1 MKSYEHLE
9 LTANLPKIDVFPV
22 LWADEGAD
30 LDETNEKKFKDSVIK
45 PSQIVNGLSIGL
57 GMVLGLLLFM
67 IGIFIISRSAKL
79 STTSRLLKNCLHI

>member
-9 LTANLPKIDVFPV
+9 LTENLPKIDVFPV

-67 IGIFIISRSAKL
+67 IGIFIISRSAK
-79 STTSRLLKNCLHI
+79 R

>member
-1 MKSYEHLE
+1 MKSYEYLD
-9 LTANLPKIDVFPV
+9 LTSKLPKIDVFPV

-67 IGIFIISRSAKL
+67 IGIFII
-79 STTSRLLKNCLHI
+79 LKSSQKDNHLN

>member
-67 IGIFIISRSAKL
+67 IGIFIISRSAK
-79 STTSRLLKNCLHI
+79 R